1 MSESGRDLRVE
12 PELQNDPAE
21 NLEANLT
28 EAGTE
33 TVLQEDERAEA
44 EHGKPE
50 EAEVEPQGQDEA
62 DLLGEDQ
69 EEQEEQEDEET
80 EGGD

>member
-12 PELQNDPAE
+12 PEQNDPAE
-21 NLEANLT
+21 NLEAGLT

-44 EHGKPE
+44 EFGRPVE
-50 EAEVEPQGQDEA
+50 DEVPPAWPHED
-62 DLLGEDQ
+62 DLLDEDQ